1 MRQYAQYM
9 LSCRLQQKIKKV
21 PKAFAL
27 DTDKSILS
35 QFEIETI
42 VLIIMN
48 DSNFVK
54 RYFGVQALKY
64 VKIQQNI

>member
-42 VLIIMN
+42 CFNYIYFPQICQKE
-48 DSNFVK
+48 F
-54 RYFGVQALKY
+54 RYDQL
-64 VKIQQNI
+64 QNSY